1 MTICPL
7 KADPVFMFHK
17 MHPKPLNL
25 NLQSRKNPETL
36 VDWSKALG
44 QRFSGKFLSE
54 KRVIGLDINI
64 HLFMGKWTQIY
75 LIMQIGVCVHYRLLE
90 QKTFEV

>member
-1 MTICPL
+1 
-7 KADPVFMFHK
+7 MFHK
-17 MHPKPLNL
+17 MPRSPQFKITKS
-25 NLQSRKNPETL
+25 QNPETL

-54 KRVIGLDINI
+54 KEVIGLDINI

-75 LIMQIGVCVHYRLLE
+75 LIMQIGVYVR
-90 QKTFEV
+90 